1 MKVKK
6 LNYSIFIAF
15 LLLTAFC
22 LFSCNNQNP
31 ETIQKDPLTVK
42 ISSILFNAEYQN
54 FNATL
59 QSAHIC
65 TINANE
71 EPIYILDMPNL
82 HFNNN
87 GGWGILTTR
96 TITFTKEQNFVCID
110 LVVNYKN
117 HDHNITIYKYIY
129 IKDSKIFFDNNYH
142 ENSTILSTRAD
153 LDTNLTLIINS

>member
-1 MKVKK
+1 MKTKVINISF
-6 LNYSIFIAF
+6 LIFYLLFTAIFVFACNQSIIK
-15 LLLTAFC
+15 T
-22 LFSCNNQNP
+22 Q
-31 ETIQKDPLTVK
+31 TGPLTVK
-42 ISSILFNAEYQN
+42 IKSILFNAEYQN

-59 QSAHIC
+59 KSAHIC

-71 EPIYILDMPNL
+71 EPIYILDMPDL

-129 IKDSKIFFDNNYH
+129 VKDSKIFFDNNYN

-153 LDTNLTLIINS
+153 LDTNLTLIIDS